1 MRPGH
6 LGPSL
11 LMLTHFEVYR
21 RVGWGGGDGRVVV
34 VTWTGTGRLSH
45 YNATFT
51 DGSRSPEKKIKSL
64 GPYSMVGIEIQSWT
78 RALGLEW
85 LLGPQV
91 LLGSAHILHCP
102 VLTVLWSSS
111 FRLNVCE
118 KQREGPEFC
127 PLATAHP
134 ELPFLQTWTRL

>member
-45 YNATFT
+45 CNATFI

-78 RALGLEW
+78 ESPRFGMALRATGPAGLSPCSP
-85 LLGPQV
+85 L
-91 LLGSAHILHCP
+91 SCAP
-102 VLTVLWSSS
+102 VL
-111 FRLNVCE
+111 
-118 KQREGPEFC
+118 
-127 PLATAHP
+127 
-134 ELPFLQTWTRL
+134 